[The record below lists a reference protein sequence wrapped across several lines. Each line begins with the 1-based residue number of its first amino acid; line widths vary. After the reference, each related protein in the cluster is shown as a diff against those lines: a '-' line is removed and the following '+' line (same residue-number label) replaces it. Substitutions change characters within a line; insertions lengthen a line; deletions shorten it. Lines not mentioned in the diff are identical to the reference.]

1 MLGILTLDLLEE
13 FEKKT
18 PNMDMGIA
26 PCKHSNVGWVLS
38 LDLVIK
44 STYKLIINFL
54 DIWLN

>member
-1 MLGILTLDLLEE
+1 MFRILTLDLLEE
-13 FEKKT
+13 FEKN

-44 STYKLIINFL
+44 STYKLIIDFL